1 METMTNNN
9 NNNNNKN
16 NSNDDDDDDDDDSQP
31 ESNAKADLTVN
42 PVEMILRLRKH
53 ASALKQKNGGKTNAE
68 DNDDGIYTDEE
79 LHSFIS
85 MYVRGDIPDYQ
96 MSAWLMAV
104 CFCPLTPR
112 ETATLTQCYAESGDL
127 LEWPETL
134 EGSSSSSS
142 SSSSNGANSKGSS
155 KGGSKRRPPLV
166 DKHSSGGV
174 GDKISLILAPLVA
187 TCGVAV
193 PMIAGRGLGHT
204 GGTIDKLETSFP
216 GYKVE
221 HSTEDFSAIVLG
233 KGADSP
239 GVGCAIVAAGPELC
253 PADRKIYALRDVTAT
268 GSCLSLITASIMS
281 KKIAERPDSLVL
293 DVKHGEGAFMETV
306 EDARLLAESLVA
318 VGEANGLTPTTA
330 FLTDMNHP
338 IGRAVGNWLEVE
350 ECIDVMKG
358 NLRHD
363 RLRLGR
369 DLIALVV
376 VQAGQM
382 LYQSCGS
389 RTRTRSN
396 SSGREDA
403 GTTGADDE
411 DENDDDDDDDDDGAS
426 YRKYARM
433 SLEECIRHAHEVL
446 DSGKVLETFRR
457 MLLAQGA
464 EATHVHTALDT
475 PGSIPLA
482 KYLAAWVYRE
492 EEDAG
497 TEATATATATAT
509 VRVPPTSQKHQ
520 LQYQQHLRRKEQRQQ
535 QKQQQKQRQRQ
546 CQQQRS
552 QLQPF
557 RRCCCCCCCKSFPI
571 FPRFRFPFHGDHLW
585 MLFRCVFVPVPIEE
599 EKRPIRIGGNSS
611 LRANRRRQSLVQFR
625 TPHWHRLE
633 ARGNLL
639 HHH

>member
-1 METMTNNN
+1 
-9 NNNNNKN
+9 
-16 NSNDDDDDDDDDSQP
+16 
-31 ESNAKADLTVN
+31 
-42 PVEMILRLRKH
+42 
-53 ASALKQKNGGKTNAE
+53 
-68 DNDDGIYTDEE
+68 
-79 LHSFIS
+79 
-85 MYVRGDIPDYQ
+85 
-96 MSAWLMAV
+96 
-104 CFCPLTPR
+104 
-112 ETATLTQCYAESGDL
+112 
-127 LEWPETL
+127 
-134 EGSSSSSS
+134 
-142 SSSSNGANSKGSS
+142 
-155 KGGSKRRPPLV
+155 
-166 DKHSSGGV
+166 
-174 GDKISLILAPLVA
+174 
-187 TCGVAV
+187 
-193 PMIAGRGLGHT
+193 
-204 GGTIDKLETSFP
+204 
-216 GYKVE
+216 
-221 HSTEDFSAIVLG
+221 
-233 KGADSP
+233 
-239 GVGCAIVAAGPELC
+239 
-253 PADRKIYALRDVTAT
+253 VTAT
-268 GSCLSLITASIMS
+268 VSCLSLITASIMS

-389 RTRTRSN
+389 RTRSCSRTRSN
-396 SSGREDA
+396 SSGPEDA

-411 DENDDDDDDDDDGAS
+411 DENDDDDDDGAS

-464 EATHVHTALDT
+464 EATHLHTALDT

-497 TEATATATATAT
+497 TETATAAITGNTACTRIVDIPAKEVGDVAVVLGAGRFKASDDVDGQAGLVFGKQTGDAVVDGDVLVT
-509 VRVPPTSQKHQ
+509 VYTNRSQEVADAA
-520 LQYQQHLRRKEQRQQ
+520 LRRM
-535 QKQQQKQRQRQ
+535 
-546 CQQQRS
+546 
-552 QLQPF
+552 
-557 RRCCCCCCCKSFPI
+557 RRVVRFETSTTTTTTTMTSPSGDQSSSRFKPSPI
-571 FPRFRFPFHGDHLW
+571 VTHRVTSEGG
-585 MLFRCVFVPVPIEE
+585 MEAFVMPDF
-599 EKRPIRIGGNSS
+599 
-611 LRANRRRQSLVQFR
+611 LVDR
-625 TPHWHRLE
+625 
-633 ARGNLL
+633 
-639 HHH
+639 